1 MLASR
6 IVCSV
11 APALRSTIHTST
23 LSKFSNGPQQLL
35 VKPASFTQWRGMASR
50 RARMAVQDSAASEQ
64 AGARRSLKKRL
75 MGPASETPFTVGQ
88 MGVAAA
94 SGVGIGALC
103 FYGLG
108 MGKEAGAI
116 DRMGIWPEHV
126 KARVRDTYMYFGGGL
141 GITAASAA
149 ACFRSPAILNIVT
162 KNGFLAIAGTIALL
176 IGSGAVVR
184 SIEYRPGLG
193 AKQLAWMAHAG
204 IVGAVIAPLSFL
216 GGPLLIRAATYTAGV
231 VGGLSTVAMCAPSD
245 KFLYMGGALG
255 MGLGAVFVA
264 SIGSAFLPPTTA
276 LGAGLYSLSVYGG
289 LVVFGGFLLYDT
301 QRIVKAAENH
311 PYYAA
316 RPYDPVNHSISIYMD
331 TINIFIRIAMI
342 LAGNRKK

>member
-6 IVCSV
+6 IVSSA
-11 APALRSTIHTST
+11 APALRSALHTST
-23 LSKFSNGPQQLL
+23 LSKLANAPQQII
-35 VKPASFTQWRGMASR
+35 VKPANFTQWRGMASR
-50 RARMAVQDSAASEQ
+50 RARMAMQDTAASEQ
-64 AGARRSLKKRL
+64 AGARRSMKERL
-75 MGPASETPFTVGQ
+75 MGPATETPFTVGQ
-88 MGVAAA
+88 MGLAAA

-116 DRMGIWPEHV
+116 DRMGVWPEHV

-141 GITAASAA
+141 AITAASAA
-149 ACFRSPAILNIVT
+149 ACFRSPTIMSIVT
-162 KNGFLAIAGTIALL
+162 KNGFMAIAGTIALM
-176 IGSGAVVR
+176 IGSGVVVR
-184 SIEYRPGLG
+184 SIEYRPGFG
-193 AKQLAWMAHAG
+193 SKQLAWMAHAG
-204 IVGAVIAPLSFL
+204 IIGAVIAPLAFL
-216 GGPLLIRAATYTAGV
+216 GGPILIRAATYTAGV

-255 MGLGAVFVA
+255 MGFGAVFIA
-264 SIGSAFLPPTTA
+264 SLGSMFLPPTTA

-289 LVVFGGFLLYDT
+289 LVLFGGFLLYDT

-311 PYYAA
+311 PYYAV

-342 LAGNRKK
+342 LAGNRRK

>member
-1 MLASR
+1 MIATRVIWS
-6 IVCSV
+6 S
-11 APALRSTIHTST
+11 APAVRSALQSST
-23 LSKFSNGPQQLL
+23 LSHIAAAPRQALF
-35 VKPASFTQWRGMASR
+35 KPVNSGQWRGMASR
-50 RARMAVQDSAASEQ
+50 RARMAMQDSTAEQ
-64 AGARRSLKKRL
+64 AGARRSIKERL
-75 MGPASETPFTVGQ
+75 MGPATETPFTVGQ
-88 MGVAAA
+88 LGVAAA

-108 MGKEAGAI
+108 FGKEAGAI
-116 DRMGIWPEHV
+116 DRMGVWPEHV
-126 KARVRDTYMYFGGGL
+126 KARVRDTYMYFSGGL
-141 GITAASAA
+141 GLTAASAA
-149 ACFRSPAILNIVT
+149 ACFRSPTIMNLVT
-162 KNGFLAIAGTIALL
+162 KNGLLAIAGTIALL

-184 SIEYRPGLG
+184 SIEYRPGFG

-231 VGGLSTVAMCAPSD
+231 VGGLSAVAMCAPSD
-245 KFLYMGGALG
+245 QFLYMGGALG
-255 MGLGAVFVA
+255 MGLGAVFMA

-289 LVVFGGFLLYDT
+289 LVLFGGFLLYDT
-301 QRIVKAAENH
+301 QRIVKSAENH
-311 PYYAA
+311 PYYGVQA
-316 RPYDPVNHSISIYMD
+316 YDPVNHSISIYMD